1 MPVFVQ
7 LIFITEDQQRSRKA
21 TDEHHHKM
29 IQQKSTMADANIN
42 NFRELIKLQRQKI
55 LNILISC
62 VGKGDEIIGEYN
74 QFLMTEL

>member
-1 MPVFVQ
+1 MVK
-7 LIFITEDQQRSRKA
+7 IWNHDHDGIT
-21 TDEHHHKM
+21 

-62 VGKGDEIIGEYN
+62 VLVKG
-74 QFLMTEL
+74 MT